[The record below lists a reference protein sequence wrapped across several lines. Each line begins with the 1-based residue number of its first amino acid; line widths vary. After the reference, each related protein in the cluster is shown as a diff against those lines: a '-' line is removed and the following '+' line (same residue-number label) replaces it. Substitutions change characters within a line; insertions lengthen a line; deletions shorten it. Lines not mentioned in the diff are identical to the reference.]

1 MDFITYSIE
10 QAHLGFQ
17 GGFGLALG
25 GSTIYTHTHT
35 HTHRKMLLDGVRL
48 SNSPPNTHSSSIANY
63 SRLQTARHP
72 PRSEPITV
80 TSPGSQSP
88 ETVTRPWTFFFFF
101 TFLAGLC
108 RDSAAASG
116 RGR

>member
-35 HTHRKMLLDGVRL
+35 QKNAAGW
-48 SNSPPNTHSSSIANY
+48 S
-63 SRLQTARHP
+63 QT
-72 PRSEPITV
+72 
-80 TSPGSQSP
+80 
-88 ETVTRPWTFFFFF
+88 
-101 TFLAGLC
+101 L
-108 RDSAAASG
+108 
-116 RGR
+116 